1 MRRDYEAM
9 RSALATAATS
19 PRPVRYGGFCSA
31 VPDEGTLR
39 QELERLGRDG
49 LIDNGI
55 RFQDGGGCCLGGEVS
70 ITDEGREFFNLI
82 ENDRVWELMRGTL
95 DAAGIDVPYP
105 LLKEVCE
112 EIVRRYVASF
122 IPDIEPHR

>member
-1 MRRDYEAM
+1 MCRDFDVMRQVLMTVAGSDE
-9 RSALATAATS
+9 
-19 PRPVRYGGFCSA
+19 PVRYGAFML
-31 VPDEGTLR
+31 VEDEGAVKGELR
-39 QELERLGRDG
+39 RLDRDG
-49 LIDNGI
+49 LIESSIAFQNGTGYCM
-55 RFQDGGGCCLGGEVS
+55 GGTAS
-70 ITDEGREFFNLI
+70 ITEEGREFLNLI
-82 ENDRVWELMRGTL
+82 ENYRVWELMRGTL